1 MSSNINFN
9 LEVSSGCQLDVIS
22 LTTGIADT
30 TYDVASPTS
39 VPLAL
44 TPSFGQ
50 TVNGCALTYS
60 VTQDGG
66 SIDGSLLTFDAN
78 TGAVTVDTSDSAYFA
93 QTSTIVVRCT
103 SDESASFQ
111 ETSFVLT
118 LRDFCYGTTVSAPT
132 FSTAPTDMDVWTTQA
147 VAFNAATESISTCGS
162 FSYSATVSGLDASKY
177 TVSTTSITFAPD
189 SLAELGSVSFTL
201 TATLDSYGLTAT
213 SSSQSFTITDPCLQT
228 VI

>member
-1 MSSNINFN
+1 
-9 LEVSSGCQLDVIS
+9 
-22 LTTGIADT
+22 
-30 TYDVASPTS
+30 
-39 VPLAL
+39 
-44 TPSFGQ
+44 
-50 TVNGCALTYS
+50 
-60 VTQDGG
+60 
-66 SIDGSLLTFDAN
+66 
-78 TGAVTVDTSDSAYFA
+78 
-93 QTSTIVVRCT
+93 
-103 SDESASFQ
+103 
-111 ETSFVLT
+111 
-118 LRDFCYGTTVSAPT
+118 
-132 FSTAPTDMDVWTTQA
+132 MDVWTTQA